1 MTVER
6 PDIVLAIDTATRHA
20 AVAAGTRDGEVIA
33 ERSWE
38 CRFRHGQEVLATLD
52 RMLTGSGIDLGRVV
66 AVIVGTGP
74 GAFTGLRVGIA
85 TAKALAHGLG
95 RPIAG
100 IQSTLALAD
109 AAWRLDAG
117 WATVPGRQ
125 MTVVMPAGPHD
136 RYVAR
141 YRWRQ
146 AGGEP
151 GGDEPG
157 GGEPEGVG
165 RPRLIA
171 ETDVPAIVAEAG
183 QLVVAV
189 DLAVGGSIGARS
201 VEVGRG
207 AQDGLG
213 AALLR
218 LGCRRIERGDT
229 DDVAGLV
236 PAYVTLPRGIAQES
250 GEIAWSSDR
259 R

>member
-1 MTVER
+1 VTVEP
-6 PDIVLAIDTATRHA
+6 PDVVLAIDTATRHA
-20 AVAAGTRDGEVIA
+20 AVAAGTLDGEVIA

-38 CRFRHGQEVLATLD
+38 CGFRHGQEVLATLD
-52 RMLTGSGIDLGRVV
+52 RMLTGSGIDLGRVA
-66 AVIVGTGP
+66 AVVVGTGP

-100 IQSTLALAD
+100 IPSTLALAD

-117 WATVPGRQ
+117 GVAVPGSE

-141 YRWRQ
+141 YRWRPE
-146 AGGEP
+146 GGEP
-151 GGDEPG
+151 GR
-157 GGEPEGVG
+157 GEPEGVG
-165 RPRLIA
+165 RPRVIA
-171 ETDVPAIVAEAG
+171 ETDVPTIVAEAG
-183 QLVVAV
+183 ELVVAV

-201 VEVGRG
+201 VEIGRG
-207 AQDGLG
+207 ARDGLG

-236 PAYVTLPRGIAQES
+236 PAYVTLPRGIARES